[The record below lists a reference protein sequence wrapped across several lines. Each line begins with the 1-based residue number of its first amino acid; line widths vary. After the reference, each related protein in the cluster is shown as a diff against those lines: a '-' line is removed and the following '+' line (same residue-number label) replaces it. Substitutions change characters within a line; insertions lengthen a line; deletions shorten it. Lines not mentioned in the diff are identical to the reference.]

1 MYTAT
6 VPDTITSW
14 VASAFALSNVAGL
27 GISPET
33 AKVRLTSRL
42 ANYLNVRFF
51 MFSKIVFLALETTN
65 DKRLVTKMDL
75 LIVADNIMITACL
88 LPNRWWR
95 CSLS

>member
-27 GISPET
+27 GISPEA

-42 ANYLNVRFF
+42 VNYRIVRFF
-51 MFSKIVFLALETTN
+51 MFLK
-65 DKRLVTKMDL
+65 
-75 LIVADNIMITACL
+75 
-88 LPNRWWR
+88 
-95 CSLS
+95 